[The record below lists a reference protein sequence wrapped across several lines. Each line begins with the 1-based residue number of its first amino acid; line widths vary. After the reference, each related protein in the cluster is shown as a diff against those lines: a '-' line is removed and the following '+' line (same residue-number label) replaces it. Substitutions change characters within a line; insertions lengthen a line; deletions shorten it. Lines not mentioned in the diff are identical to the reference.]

1 MAETFSI
8 GEALAAPVR
17 VIRRHPLAVFVWGL
31 TMVLF
36 SLAIAGVFL
45 GTLIDLSLEDAE
57 SAQAP
62 AEIVARMAA
71 LQGLSLLANVG
82 QLVLGVVLWT
92 ATMRATLR
100 IGRPERYF
108 FMRLGMDELR
118 IGVVGLALGLG
129 AYAAVIV
136 MVLLG
141 VAIGAVAWQAN
152 EALAILLGFLMML
165 GLIAAVIYAMARL
178 SLIAPATLIL
188 ERFAFVE
195 GWNLAKGRVGSLLG
209 LLICTWL
216 IYMAIYLV
224 IAFFAILAVF
234 ASGVFA
240 HMQAVEQAVTFRDL
254 MPPPAVIAGLV
265 VVLVGPGA
273 FLYGAVMTLLC
284 APFASACRQL
294 LDGSPQGALEA

>member
-31 TMVLF
+31 TMVVF
-36 SLAIAGVFL
+36 SLALSAMIL
-45 GTLIDLSLEDAE
+45 GSLIDLPLEDAE
-57 SAQAP
+57 SAQPP
-62 AEIVARMAA
+62 AEIIARMAT
-71 LQGLSLLANVG
+71 LQGLSMLANVG

-136 MVLLG
+136 LVLLG
-141 VAIGAVAWQAN
+141 IAIGAVAWQAN
-152 EALAILLGFLMML
+152 EALAILLGFLMVL

-216 IYMAIYLV
+216 IYMAVYFV
-224 IAFFAILAVF
+224 IAFFAILAFF

-240 HMQAVEQAVTFRDL
+240 HMQAVGEAATLRDI
-254 MPPPAVIAGLV
+254 MPPPAAIAGLV
-265 VVLVGPGA
+265 VVLLGPGA